1 MYIWTNRV
9 LLGELLCYGDV
20 VICVKSMLLL
30 YWGVRCFVTQ
40 MFFSN
45 ILEYF
50 VFMCERLNLLKFIN
64 VFWSMLLTLNAGDAD
79 YVYSACLLV

>member
-20 VICVKSMLLL
+20 MICVKSMLLL
-30 YWGVRCFVTQ
+30 YWGVRCFVTL

-50 VFMCERLNLLKFIN
+50 VFMCERLCLSKFIN
-64 VFWSMLLTLNAGDAD
+64 VFWSVLLAVDAGVYM
-79 YVYSACLLV
+79 YVACLLV